1 MELGQ
6 TVTAGGIVGV
16 VIEIHETDT
25 EKKIKLRTAEG
36 SIAIVTY
43 QVAKAAGLDSM
54 KLG

>member
-6 TVTAGGIVGV
+6 TVTAGGVVGV

-25 EKKIKLRTAEG
+25 EKRIKLRTAEG
-36 SIAIVTY
+36 SIAIITY
-43 QVAKAAGLDSM
+43 FSAKTAGLDSM

>member
-6 TVTAGGIVGV
+6 TVTAGGVVGV

-25 EKKIKLRTAEG
+25 EKRIKVRTAEG
-36 SIAIVTY
+36 SVAIITY
-43 QVAKAAGLDSM
+43 FSAKTAGLNSM